1 MRLGVLGALAIA
13 DFRERVRRPAYLAIL
28 VSAIG
33 LGYLAAPAVDGRWV
47 ILNAG
52 NFRGVYDSAYVGT
65 VTALAGM
72 LWLTLG
78 GFYVVRNAVA
88 RDEQTRVGQLLAATP
103 LRMATYLAGKWLSN
117 LLVFGSMLLALA
129 GTALVMQMLRG
140 ESRAVDPV
148 ALVLPF
154 VLIALPVLAVAAAA
168 AVFFETVRPLRGG
181 FGNVVWFFGWLV
193 FVFVG
198 QGSDALFGGLGI
210 GEIRESMRADIVA
223 QHGGRANGEFALG
236 LMYLDHP
243 LRTFEWSGLD
253 LSAGFVGGRIVFI
266 LFAVV
271 LAMLGALWFGRFDPA
286 RGRLRVRPGAGA
298 VPPGLV
304 VASPGTAPVPPGLVA
319 ASPGTAV
326 PRRPAAYGGLP
337 RGEVRRGATFGRL
350 CAGELRILA
359 RGGSRWWWLGVAALT
374 VVSLLVPVTVA
385 ATPLLLLVWVWPIL
399 VWSRLGTQRH
409 ENGVAPL
416 LGAYPL
422 AHRRFLAEWAAGVGF
437 TALVGLGPVLRLAMA
452 ADWPGVA
459 AWAGG
464 AVFIPSLALVLGL
477 VSRTSRFFQAIYLPL
492 WFLLVNGVAAV
503 DYLGAVRVDGQPAGP
518 SPLLVG
524 GVSLVLLTVGFA
536 VETARQARR

>member
-1 MRLGVLGALAIA
+1 MRAGVLGALALA
-13 DFRERVRRPAYLAIL
+13 DFRERVRRPAYLVTL
-28 VSAIG
+28 VAAIG
-33 LGYLAAPAVDGRWV
+33 LGYLAAPAADGRWV

-129 GTALVMQMLRG
+129 GTALMMQLMRG
-140 ESRAVDPV
+140 ESRIVDPV
-148 ALVLPF
+148 ALLSPF
-154 VLIALPVLAVAAAA
+154 VLIALPVLAVTAAA

-181 FGNVVWFFGWLV
+181 FGNIVWFFGWLV

-198 QGSDALFGGLGI
+198 QGADALFGGFGI
-210 GEIRESMRADIVA
+210 GEIRESMRADIIA
-223 QHGGRANGEFALG
+223 QYGDRANGEFALG
-236 LMYLDHP
+236 LMYVDHP
-243 LRTFEWSGLD
+243 LRTFTWSGLD
-253 LSAGFVGGRIVFI
+253 FSAAFVGQRLVF
-266 LFAVV
+266 LLVAVV
-271 LAMLGALWFGRFDPA
+271 LATLGALWFGRFDPA
-286 RGRLRVRPGAGA
+286 RGRLRAQPGVGAGA
-298 VPPGLV
+298 ADGSAGAGAGAGPAG
-304 VASPGTAPVPPGLVA
+304 ALVA
-319 ASPGTAV
+319 PTMTAA
-326 PRRPAAYGGLP
+326 PSRSTAYGGLP
-337 RGEVRRGATFGRL
+337 RGEVRTGATFGRL
-350 CAGELRILA
+350 VLGELRILA
-359 RGGSRWWWLGVAALT
+359 RGGSRWWWLGVLALT

-399 VWSRLGTQRH
+399 VWSRLGTQRP
-409 ENGVAPL
+409 ENGVESL

-422 AHRRFLAEWAAGVGF
+422 IHRRFLAEWAAGVGF
-437 TALVGLGPVLRLAMA
+437 TALVGLGPVLKLAMA

-459 AWAGG
+459 AWVGG
-464 AVFIPSLALVLGL
+464 AFFIPSLALVLGL
-477 VSRTSRFFQAIYLPL
+477 VSRTSRLFQALYLPL

-524 GVSLVLLTVGFA
+524 GAALVLLAAGIA
-536 VETARQARR
+536 VEATRQARR

>member
-1 MRLGVLGALAIA
+1 MRPGVLGALAVA

-117 LLVFGSMLLALA
+117 LMVFGSMLLALA
-129 GTALVMQMLRG
+129 GTALMMQLVRG

-148 ALVLPF
+148 GLLVPF
-154 VLIALPVLAVAAAA
+154 VLIALPVLAVTAAA

-181 FGNVVWFFGWLV
+181 LGNVVWFFGWLV

-198 QGSDALFGGLGI
+198 QGTDDLFGGLGI
-210 GEIRESMRADIVA
+210 GEIRDSMRADIVA

-253 LSAGFVGGRIVFI
+253 LSAGFVGGRIVFV
-266 LFAVV
+266 LVAVV
-271 LAMLGALWFGRFDPA
+271 LATLGALWFGRFDPA
-286 RGRLRVRPGAGA
+286 RGRLRVQPGAGA
-298 VPPGLV
+298 VPAGAVPAGV
-304 VASPGTAPVPPGLVA
+304 VPAGAVPVPGVA
-319 ASPGTAV
+319 VAPYQPTAY
-326 PRRPAAYGGLP
+326 RGLP

-374 VVSLLVPVTVA
+374 VVSLLVPATVA
-385 ATPLLLLVWVWPIL
+385 ATPMLLLVWVWPIL

-409 ENGVAPL
+409 ENGVGPL
-416 LGAYPL
+416 LGAYPH

-459 AWAGG
+459 AWGGG
-464 AVFIPSLALVLGL
+464 AFFIPSLALVLGL
-477 VSRTSRFFQAIYLPL
+477 VSRTSRLFQALYLPL

-524 GVSLVLLTVGFA
+524 GVSLVLLAAGFA
-536 VETARQARR
+536 VEVTRQARR

>member
-1 MRLGVLGALAIA
+1 MRAGALGALAIA

-117 LLVFGSMLLALA
+117 LMVLGSMLLALA
-129 GTALVMQMLRG
+129 GTALMMQLVRG
-140 ESRAVDPV
+140 ESRTIDPV
-148 ALVLPF
+148 GLLLPF
-154 VLIALPVLAVAAAA
+154 VLIALPVLAVTAAA

-181 FGNVVWFFGWLV
+181 LGNVVWFFGWLV

-198 QGSDALFGGLGI
+198 QGSDALLGGFGI

-236 LMYLDHP
+236 LMYVDHP
-243 LRTFEWSGLD
+243 LRTFEWSGLEV
-253 LSAGFVGGRIVFI
+253 SAGFVGQRIVFI
-266 LFAVV
+266 LVAVV
-271 LAMLGALWFGRFDPA
+271 LATLGALWFGRFDPA
-286 RGRLRVRPGAGA
+286 RGRLRGQSDAGAGPA
-298 VPPGLV
+298 GSVPLP
-304 VASPGTAPVPPGLVA
+304 TAVA
-319 ASPGTAV
+319 AQPRPTAYV
-326 PRRPAAYGGLP
+326 GLP

-350 CAGELRILA
+350 CVGELRILA
-359 RGGSRWWWLGVAALT
+359 RGGSRWWWLGVMALT
-374 VVSLLVPVTVA
+374 VVSLLVPVPVA
-385 ATPLLLLVWVWPIL
+385 ATPLLLMVWVWPIL

-409 ENGVAPL
+409 ENGVEPL

-452 ADWPGVA
+452 ADWAGVA
-459 AWAGG
+459 AWVGG
-464 AVFIPSLALVLGL
+464 AFFIPSLALVLGL
-477 VSRTSRFFQAIYLPL
+477 VSRTSRLFQALYLPL

-503 DYLGAVRVDGQPAGP
+503 DYLGAVRVDGAPAGP

-524 GVSLVLLTVGFA
+524 GVSLVLLAAGFA
-536 VETARQARR
+536 VEAARQARR